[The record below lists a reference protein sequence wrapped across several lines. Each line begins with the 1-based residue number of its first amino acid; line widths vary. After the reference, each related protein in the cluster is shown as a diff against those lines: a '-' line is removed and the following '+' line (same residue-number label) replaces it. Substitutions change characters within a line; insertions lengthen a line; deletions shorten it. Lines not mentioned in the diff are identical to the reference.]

1 MIEIYNVD
9 NMDFCMNGNITL
21 VPESCVIDA
30 ELNGTWEMR
39 LEHPIDEDGR
49 WRYVVEGAV
58 IAAPFLTSKKQLYRI
73 YWKRKGITGISA
85 KARPIFM
92 DASGEVF
99 LNDVRPT
106 TKNGQDALNIMT
118 EGQTK
123 YKAVSNII
131 DVSTSYYIRK
141 NLIEAIQSDADQAFI
156 NRWGGE
162 VYYDNYTIYVNERIG
177 FDNGMRVEIGLNCES
192 IEAEINMSSVT
203 TRIVPT
209 SYNGYG
215 MNGESPWVDSPL
227 INHYPVI
234 YTKTVEF
241 PEVKMREDASDSD
254 DDTVT
259 ICDTQEQL
267 NAALEKKCQELFE
280 TGIDKPTSNYKV
292 DLIDLSKTEEYK
304 DLKKLETAGLGDT
317 VHCKNPGLDIETD
330 GRIIKVAYDCIGE
343 KNDSVEI
350 GDFTYNYIND
360 LEAALNRVDE
370 AINQNGT
377 VKAEKV
383 AGILDGIRT
392 QMRAQATVAQPAAV
406 RATIFEDLNPNS
418 PTYGALCLGTMGFQ
432 IAYQR
437 TADDREWD
445 WRTFGTGRGFF
456 ADFITAGTMLADR
469 VRAGK
474 LQSQD
479 FVEGMSGFELDL
491 DTGII
496 TFYDSDES
504 GNASKLVFANGGLTI
519 TNLNDGT
526 DGKVSI
532 RYQKVGDNYYPI
544 ISGSDGDH
552 GYSINQNALIYMIG
566 TLIKTSIGI
575 SGEKGYVNTEDLI
588 INESIR
594 ARGQYGLTGRAEFS
608 DGSYMQ
614 YVCGLLV
621 GGYTTEGGEIK

>member
-343 KNDSVEI
+343 KNDYVEI

-418 PTYGALCLGTMGFQ
+418 PTYGALCFGTMGFQ

-519 TNLNDGT
+519 TNLNDDT

-532 RYQKVGDNYYPI
+532 RYQKTGDNYYPI

-552 GYSINQNALIYMIG
+552 GYSMNQNALIYMIG

-594 ARGQYGLTGRAEFS
+594 VRGQYGLTGRAEFS

-614 YVCGLLV
+614 YVCGSLV

>member
-1 MIEIYNVD
+1 MFEIYNA
-9 NMDFCMNGNITL
+9 NNTDFDMNGNITL
-21 VPESCVIDA
+21 VPQSCIIDA

-39 LEHPIDEDGR
+39 LEHPVDEDGR
-49 WRYVVEGAV
+49 WRYIVEGAV

-73 YWKRKGITGISA
+73 YWKHKGITGISA

-92 DASGEVF
+92 DAAGEVF

-519 TNLNDGT
+519 TNLNDDT

-532 RYQKVGDNYYPI
+532 RYQKTGDNYYPI

-552 GYSINQNALIYMIG
+552 GYSMNQNALIYMIG

-594 ARGQYGLTGRAEFS
+594 VRGQYGLTGRAEFS

-614 YVCGLLV
+614 YVCGSLV

>member
-192 IEAEINMSSVT
+192 IEAEIDMSSVT

-304 DLKKLETAGLGDT
+304 DLKKLETGGLGDT

-519 TNLNDGT
+519 TNLNDDS

-532 RYQKVGDNYYPI
+532 RYQQVGDNYYPI

-552 GYSINQNALIYMIG
+552 GYSMNQNALIYMIG

>member
-519 TNLNDGT
+519 TNLNDDT

-532 RYQKVGDNYYPI
+532 RYQKTGDNYYPI

-552 GYSINQNALIYMIG
+552 GYSMNQNALIYMIG

-594 ARGQYGLTGRAEFS
+594 VRGQYGLTGRAEFS

-614 YVCGLLV
+614 YVCGSLV